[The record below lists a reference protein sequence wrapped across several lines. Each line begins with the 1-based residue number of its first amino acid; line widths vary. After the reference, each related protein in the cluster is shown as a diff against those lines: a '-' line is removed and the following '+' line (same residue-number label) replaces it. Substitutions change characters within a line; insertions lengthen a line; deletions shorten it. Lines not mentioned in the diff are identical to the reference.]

1 MHHHRE
7 QQKAY
12 HYHKFKA
19 LLNLS
24 NSTQHLSTFEVEREA
39 GVGASSFLLLK
50 QLSMISNN
58 EESLLIVKLK
68 DKLQSDFGPNRYHT
82 L

>member
-1 MHHHRE
+1 MHQHRE

-24 NSTQHLSTFEVEREA
+24 NSTQQLSTFDAQREA
-39 GVGASSFLLLK
+39 SVGASSFLLLQ
-50 QLSMISNN
+50 QLSMASNN

-68 DKLQSDFGPNRYHT
+68 DKLQSDFGPNRYQT

>member
-1 MHHHRE
+1 MHQHRE
-7 QQKAY
+7 QQKVY

-24 NSTQHLSTFEVEREA
+24 NSTQHLSTFEAERDGGIFA
-39 GVGASSFLLLK
+39 PSFLLLQ
-50 QLSMISNN
+50 QLSLSSNN
-58 EESLLIVKLK
+58 EESLLIVRLK
-68 DKLQSDFGPNRYHT
+68 DKLLSEFGPNRYHS